1 MTPER
6 SPAVQGDTARP
17 QKPGTP
23 PPGSETT
30 ADAMARSHGAHAQT
44 GTWWKLPEATNW
56 GDRAKIR
63 GFCSKGN
70 VRVATPGDFRVT
82 GHSGQASDPRSA
94 RLWAEAWER
103 RPRRCHQS
111 ERRGLPGGAARRSE
125 RRDAPVHPARA
136 RPRGAPRLRP
146 QTGPA
151 LAPPGTHPPP
161 APSSGVHV
169 SPAPRATS
177 RLAVRHL
184 PLISFPPNQRQS
196 GSR

>member
-1 MTPER
+1 M
-6 SPAVQGDTARP
+6 ARP

-30 ADAMARSHGAHAQT
+30 VDATARSHGAHAQT

-111 ERRGLPGGAARRSE
+111 ERRGLPGGGRSPLRAAGRTCPPSTRAAARGPPSAAT
-125 RRDAPVHPARA
+125 D
-136 RPRGAPRLRP
+136 RPGSRTAGD
-146 QTGPA
+146 
-151 LAPPGTHPPP
+151 
-161 APSSGVHV
+161 APSSRPLLRRPRLSCSSGNVPPRCPSPTLNLFSPKPTSEWLSLK
-169 SPAPRATS
+169 SPAS
-177 RLAVRHL
+177 
-184 PLISFPPNQRQS
+184 
-196 GSR
+196 